1 MFIYITT
8 IKNVDKCPYCSS
20 NKIEVKEYKN
30 RKINHTLFLAK
41 NTTFIH
47 HQRRYKCLACLKTFS
62 EPSSFAPR
70 RSRESYETI
79 RLVLK
84 YARSYTRTW
93 KDIARMAHVT
103 DTTAINIFDK
113 YMNPPRG
120 KLSKVLSIDECYND
134 GNFHHPY
141 SCILF
146 SFLDQKLIDIIDGRE
161 KSTLI
166 KYFQSFSKEELNI
179 VKYVVIDMWEPYLE
193 VASLLFPKALVAVDS
208 FHVIQ
213 NITKALNDVRIKVMN
228 RYESGTKE
236 YYLLKHWH
244 KVIFNVQNM
253 AEEKM
258 KIKGYGYKWLNR
270 YDIQQ
275 LILSLDE
282 DLKYAQ
288 QYYMLYRYHNR
299 TSTKE
304 EFEHKIDIF
313 INDKKIIKIE
323 GFLEIVQMLSN
334 WKPFIINSFEIVDE
348 RRLSNGPIEG
358 FNANF
363 GKLIKTSNSLYSHQ
377 RFRNRL
383 MFTYNKIDHMS
394 RTSDQLE
401 KPKRGKR
408 GPYKKPLKPE
418 S

>member
-1 MFIYITT
+1 MA
-8 IKNVDKCPYCSS
+8 
-20 NKIEVKEYKN
+20 KE
-30 RKINHTLFLAK
+30 
-41 NTTFIH
+41 TTFIH
-47 HQRRYKCLACLKTFS
+47 HQRRFRCLACGKTFS
-62 EPSSFAPR
+62 EPSPFAPKR
-70 RSRESYETI
+70 ARESYETI

-84 YARSYTRTW
+84 YAASYTRTW
-93 KDIARMAHVT
+93 KDIASMAHVT
-103 DTTAINIFDK
+103 DTTAINIFDN

-120 KLSKVLSIDECYND
+120 LLSKVLSMDECYND

-146 SFLDQKLIDIIDGRE
+146 NFLDQKIIDIVDGRE
-161 KSTLI
+161 KNTLI
-166 KYFQSFSKEELNI
+166 KYFQTFSKEELNK

-193 VASLLFPKALVAVDS
+193 VTSLVFPKALVAIDS

-213 NITKALNDVRIKVMN
+213 NMTRALNEVRIRVMD
-228 RYESGTKE
+228 RYEPGTRE

-244 KVIFNVQNM
+244 KVIFNIQDM
-253 AEEKM
+253 SEEKE

-288 QYYMLYRYHNR
+288 KYYMLYRYHNR
-299 TSTKE
+299 TCTKE
-304 EFEHKIDIF
+304 DFEHKIDIF
-313 INDKKIIKIE
+313 IDDKKIIEIKE
-323 GFLEIVQMLSN
+323 FVDIVQMLSN
-334 WKPFIINSFEIVDE
+334 WKPYIINSFEIVDG

-363 GKLIKTSNSLYSHQ
+363 GKLIRSSNSLYSHR

-394 RTSDQLE
+394 RTSERLE

-408 GPYKKPLKPE
+408 GPYKKPPK